1 MKKLTTMIAAV
12 LLLAACGQT
21 YEETKR
27 ISRQQRREAQRR
39 DSAALKV
46 AVMPTLD
53 CLPLFVAQEL
63 ALLDT
68 VHGGVRLKMYHAQ
81 MDCDTAVERGRVEGV
96 VTDLVRAGRM
106 ERHGVKLRYVA
117 ATNAGWQL
125 VANRNAR
132 LRQTKQ
138 LVDKMVAMTRHSATD
153 LLTDL
158 VRDSAGVK
166 PERVFKVQI
175 NDLGVRMQMLQ
186 NNEMDALWMPE
197 PLATEARVMKHGVLA
212 DTRTLDVRLG
222 VMAFRD
228 KEMARRERQQQ
239 LQLLVKAYDRACD
252 TINKYGVAH
261 FRKILTE
268 RYKMKPALVDS
279 LPGDTRYEHCT
290 QPRQQDVER
299 ARQWLDQLDRK
310 GGTNGNQ

>member
-1 MKKLTTMIAAV
+1 
-12 LLLAACGQT
+12 
-21 YEETKR
+21 
-27 ISRQQRREAQRR
+27 
-39 DSAALKV
+39 
-46 AVMPTLD
+46 
-53 CLPLFVAQEL
+53 
-63 ALLDT
+63 
-68 VHGGVRLKMYHAQ
+68 
-81 MDCDTAVERGRVEGV
+81 
-96 VTDLVRAGRM
+96 M
-106 ERHGVKLRYVA
+106 ERQGVKLRYVA

-279 LPGDTRYEHCT
+279 LPGDIRYEHCT